1 MFFSRVF
8 QFIVH
13 RSAFIVC
20 FGGFMAR
27 YVGQRV
33 KRTEDPRLIQG
44 LAHYVD
50 DIRLPDT
57 LHVAFVRSIYAHA
70 RVNGV
75 DASEALKAPGVVAV
89 YTGKETAGIG
99 PVPCAGALPD
109 LKVPDHRVLATDKVY
124 FVGHPIAAIVA
135 TNAYAARDAA
145 ELVLVD
151 YEDLPAVVD
160 AEAAA
165 AGGTV
170 IHESFGDNIAYKL
183 TAGEGDIEAA
193 LNGADKV
200 IKQRITNQ
208 RLAPVAMEPRGV
220 LARYFP
226 GEQELTVWSSTQIPH
241 LLRTQLALMIG
252 IPENK
257 LRVITPEVGGGFGS
271 KLNVY
276 AEEALLGWISMQ
288 LGRPAK
294 WIETRREN
302 MAATIHGRGQVGDI
316 EIGFRN
322 DGTITGLRYNVFA
335 DLGAYHQLLT
345 PAIPTLTGLMLSGC
359 YKIPAIQ
366 INVTG
371 VFTNKMATDAYRGA
385 GRPEATYVVERAL
398 DLVADELD
406 IDPVEVRRRN
416 FPAPEEFPFKT
427 ATGLFYDSGNYEG
440 ALDKALKNADYERLR
455 AEQKSARDE
464 GRIVGIGVSTY
475 VEICALGPSQA
486 MPAGGWE
493 SATVRIEPTGK
504 VTVLTGAS
512 PHGQGQ
518 ETSFAQLTADELG
531 VDLNDVTVIHGDTS
545 IVQYGIGTFGSRAT
559 AVGGTAVY
567 VAIEKLREKAR
578 LIAAHMLGTD
588 AANIAFDEGMFS
600 LKEAKKVATA
610 AGGDTAS
617 SGDADE
623 VPEAVLPAGQDPAG
637 ALPEPEPGRKSV
649 TIQDVALAAHLGR
662 ELPPDTEPGLS
673 ATYFFEPKN
682 FTFPFGTHICVVEI
696 DRDTGEV
703 KITRYVAVDD
713 CGRVI
718 NPMLVDGQV
727 QGGIVQSIGQALYEE
742 VVYDEQGQLVT
753 GTLMD
758 YAVPRAKMIPW
769 FELDRTE
776 TPTDVNPMGVK
787 GVGEA
792 GTIGATPAIVNAVV
806 DALSP
811 FGVRHID
818 MPVRPEAVWR
828 IINRGQ

>member
-1 MFFSRVF
+1 
-8 QFIVH
+8 
-13 RSAFIVC
+13 
-20 FGGFMAR
+20 MANK

-44 LAHYVD
+44 LGHYVD

-57 LHVAFVRSIYAHA
+57 LYVTFLRSMYAHA
-70 RVNGV
+70 RITSI
-75 DASEALKAPGVVAV
+75 DTSEALHAPGVVAV
-89 YTGKETAGIG
+89 YTGKDVADKVG

-109 LKVPDHRVLATDKVY
+109 LRVPDYRVLATDHVV
-124 FVGHPIAAIVA
+124 FVGHPIAAVVA
-135 TNAYAARDAA
+135 TDPYAARDAID
-145 ELVLVD
+145 LIMVD
-151 YEDLPAVVD
+151 YDELPAAIDV
-160 AEAAA
+160 EAAA
-165 AGGTV
+165 SGGPV
-170 IHESFGDNIAYKL
+170 IYEEYGDNIAYKL

-193 LNGADKV
+193 LGEAERV
-200 IKQRITNQ
+200 IKQRVIHQ

-220 LARYFP
+220 LARYLP
-226 GEQELTVWSSTQIPH
+226 GEQELTIWSSTQIPH

-276 AEEALLGWISMQ
+276 AEEALLGWISIQ
-288 LGRPAK
+288 LGKPAK

-302 MAATIHGRGQVGDI
+302 MQATIHGRGQVGYI
-316 EIGFRN
+316 EIGCKN
-322 DGTITGLRYNVFA
+322 DGTVTGLRYNVFA

-385 GRPEATYVVERAL
+385 GRPEATYVVERAI
-398 DLVADELD
+398 DLVAAELGMD
-406 IDPVEVRRRN
+406 TVEVRRKN
-416 FPAPEEFPFKT
+416 FPSPEEFPFKT

-440 ALDKALKNADYERLR
+440 ALAKALEMADYSKLR
-455 AEQKSARDE
+455 EEQTRARDE
-464 GRIVGIGVSTY
+464 GRLIGIGVSTY

-518 ETSFAQLTADELG
+518 ETSFAQLAADELG
-531 VDLNDVTVIHGDTS
+531 VDLHDVTVIHGDTS

-567 VAIEKLREKAR
+567 IAIEKLKEKAAK
-578 LIAAHMLGTD
+578 IAAHMLKAD
-588 AANIAFDEGMFS
+588 ASALAFNEGRFS
-600 LKEAKKVATA
+600 RVAAKAAVAT
-610 AGGDTAS
+610 
-617 SGDADE
+617 E
-623 VPEAVLPAGQDPAG
+623 VPEPVLPAGQAPAG
-637 ALPEPEPGRKSV
+637 ALPEPETDGKNISLQE
-649 TIQDVALAAHLGR
+649 IALAAHIAKD
-662 ELPPDTEPGLS
+662 LPPGMEPGLS
-673 ATYFFEPKN
+673 ATYFFEPSN
-682 FTFPFGTHICVVEI
+682 FTFPFGTHIAVVEI
-696 DRDTGEV
+696 DRETGEV
-703 KITRYVAVDD
+703 KFLRYIAVDD
-713 CGRVI
+713 CGNQI
-718 NPMLVDGQV
+718 NPMLVEGQLH
-727 QGGIVQSIGQALYEE
+727 GGIVQSLGQALYEE

-758 YAVPRAKMIPW
+758 YALPKASMIPKL
-769 FELDRTE
+769 ELDKTV
-776 TPTDVNPMGVK
+776 TPSPVNPMGVK

-792 GTIGATPAIVNAVV
+792 GTIGATPAIVGAVI
-806 DALSP
+806 DALAP
-811 FGVRHID
+811 FGVRHLD
-818 MPVRPEAVWR
+818 MPIKPEAIWKIV
-828 IINRGQ
+828 NQQS